1 MMDSA
6 VLTALVD
13 RWRPETHTFHLPC
26 GEITVTLQDITMI
39 LGLSIDSAPVS
50 GTVSPTRW
58 RDSIAA
64 AIGLWPPDVP
74 ADQKDRKTTGVHS
87 RWLTAHFNMCSED
100 AEDGTV
106 LRYAQSC
113 VLSYEWWVIVS

>member
-1 MMDSA
+1 MSNTRTFIWLVGFLPLARLVSTHLSMMDSA

-13 RWRPETHTFHLPC
+13 WWRPETHTFHLPC

-39 LGLSIDSAPVS
+39 LGLSINSALVS

-64 AIGLWPPDVP
+64 AIGL
-74 ADQKDRKTTGVHS
+74 
-87 RWLTAHFNMCSED
+87 
-100 AEDGTV
+100 
-106 LRYAQSC
+106 
-113 VLSYEWWVIVS
+113 

>member
-1 MMDSA
+1 MANRIRTHNPLSWDEQYARVHMACRFLLLAHLVSAHLSMMDSA

-64 AIGLWPPDVP
+64 AIGL
-74 ADQKDRKTTGVHS
+74 
-87 RWLTAHFNMCSED
+87 
-100 AEDGTV
+100 
-106 LRYAQSC
+106 
-113 VLSYEWWVIVS
+113 